1 MKNSYSA
8 NEKGKVP
15 IVHDDYGSITAQEAT
30 LTEAKRPKLELLEPA
45 TVTRIVDESV
55 EIIKRVGVFVEN
67 QEGLQLLG
75 DAGAKVDP
83 QQNRVYIPQDL
94 VEKCLQTVP
103 SHIQVFDRDGQLG
116 LDLREDQVYFDPGSA
131 ALRIFDLDL
140 GKPREAVTADLVSLA
155 RLVEELPNFKAQST
169 ALISSDVP
177 EEMADRYRLYI
188 ALLHCTKPVVTGTF
202 AKEGFSIMR
211 DMLAAVRGGENHLRE
226 RPLAIFDCCPSPPLK
241 WSDLTCQS
249 LIDCARSGIPAELVS
264 MPLTGATSPVT
275 LAGAV
280 VQHTAENLS
289 GIVIHQLA
297 QAGAPI
303 IYGGSPS
310 CFDMRKGTSPMGA
323 LETMMIDL
331 AYSQVGKH
339 LGLPTH
345 AYMALSDA
353 KSLDA
358 QAGLESG
365 MGAILAALAGI
376 NVVSGPGML
385 DFESCQSLEKLVMDN
400 EICGMAYRLVDG
412 IALREEPLALHILK
426 KIGQMDHFLTDPHT
440 LKWFKQ
446 EAYFPGP
453 TIDRGTLGEWEQSGR
468 FTAAQRA
475 HQQVEKILA
484 EAKAKLPKDEVTKEL
499 EKIILAD
506 AKKCGM
512 EQLPAA

>member
-1 MKNSYSA
+1 
-8 NEKGKVP
+8 
-15 IVHDDYGSITAQEAT
+15 
-30 LTEAKRPKLELLEPA
+30 LTKAKRPKFELLEPA
-45 TVTRIVDESV
+45 TVTRIVDEAMDILK
-55 EIIKRVGVFVEN
+55 EVGVFVEN
-67 QEGLQLLG
+67 QQALELLG
-75 DAGAKVDP
+75 GAGAQVDRS
-83 QQNRVYIPQDL
+83 QNRAYIPGDL
-94 VEKCLQTVP
+94 VEKCLKTAP
-103 SHIQVFDRDGQLG
+103 SNIQIYDRNGLLA
-116 LDLREDQVYFDPGSA
+116 LDLKDDLVHFDPGSS
-131 ALRIFDLDL
+131 ALRIFDPDL

-169 ALISSDVP
+169 ALLSSDVP
-177 EEMADRYRLYI
+177 EKMADRYRLYI
-188 ALLHCTKPVVTGTF
+188 ALLHSTKPVVTGTF

-211 DMLAAVRGGENHLRE
+211 DMLASVRGGESQLRE
-226 RPLAIFDCCPSPPLK
+226 KPLAIFDCCPSPPLK

-280 VQHTAENLS
+280 VQHCAEDLS

-323 LETMMIDL
+323 LETMMIDA
-331 AYSQVGKH
+331 AYSQIGKH
-339 LGLPTH
+339 LNLPTH

-365 MGAILAALAGI
+365 TGAILAALAGI

-385 DFESCQSLEKLVMDN
+385 DFESCQSLEKLVLDN

-426 KIGQMDHFLTDPHT
+426 KIGRMDHFITDPHT
-440 LKWFKQ
+440 LKWFKE

-468 FTAAQRA
+468 LTSAQRA

-484 EAKAKLPKDEVTKEL
+484 EAEPKPPRDDVAQEL
-499 EKIILAD
+499 EKILLAD
-506 AKKCGM
+506 AKAYGM
-512 EQLPAA
+512 EKLPEK